1 VQPVLSRAVLSRAV
15 LSRAVLSRA
24 VRRENNVEE
33 YRFVSV

>member
-1 VQPVLSRAVLSRAV
+1 VQPVLSRAV

>member
-1 VQPVLSRAVLSRAV
+1 MQPVLSRAV